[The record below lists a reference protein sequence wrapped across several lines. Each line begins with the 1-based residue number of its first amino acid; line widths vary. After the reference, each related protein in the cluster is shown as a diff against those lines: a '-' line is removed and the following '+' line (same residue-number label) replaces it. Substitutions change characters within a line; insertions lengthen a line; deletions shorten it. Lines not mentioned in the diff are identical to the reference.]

1 MRTTVKQ
8 SFVLNT
14 IIIEDYRYFATCPR
28 IPCLGGWVG
37 GEYLHTSIN
46 AIQVRATVQGVVF
59 NLLLW
64 DYISRYVFCTLCL
77 G

>member
-1 MRTTVKQ
+1 M
-8 SFVLNT
+8 
-14 IIIEDYRYFATCPR
+14 
-28 IPCLGGWVG
+28 G

-64 DYISRYVFCTLCL
+64 DYISRYVFCSLCL